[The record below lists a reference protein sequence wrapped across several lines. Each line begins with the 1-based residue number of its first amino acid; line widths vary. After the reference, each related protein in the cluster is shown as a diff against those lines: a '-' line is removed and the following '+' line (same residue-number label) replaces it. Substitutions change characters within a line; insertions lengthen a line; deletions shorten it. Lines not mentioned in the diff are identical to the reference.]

1 MFFYACIKNIQK
13 FRAIRETSMDTAYQ
27 VFLEGRIKFIL
38 FLFVIFISLHFVFRA
53 NYHPTFCIILL
64 TNSLVSPITLENR
77 NSPVP
82 PRNVMHFV
90 TRTRY
95 TPFFPSPPQRGLL
108 YRCFLSFLANE
119 FIETEINWLR
129 KEGKVPPFLSNAC
142 RSFLRADYFLVRACI
157 NIF

>member
-1 MFFYACIKNIQK
+1 MPRLSRWKRRIRSYINFTRINKSSCVFFYACIKNIQK

-27 VFLEGRIKFIL
+27 IFLEGRIKFIL

-95 TPFFPSPPQRGLL
+95 TPFFPSLPRRGWIIIGAFLL
-108 YRCFLSFLANE
+108 SSRDE
-119 FIETEINWLR
+119 FIETEIN
-129 KEGKVPPFLSNAC
+129 
-142 RSFLRADYFLVRACI
+142 
-157 NIF
+157 

>member
-1 MFFYACIKNIQK
+1 MPRLSRWKRRIRSYINFTRINKSSCVFFYACIKNIQK

-53 NYHPTFCIILL
+53 NYYYHSTFCIIPL

-77 NSPVP
+77 NSSVP
-82 PRNVMHFV
+82 PCNVMHFI

-95 TPFFPSPPQRGLL
+95 TPFSPLLLEEDGLL
-108 YRCFLSFLANE
+108 CFPSFLA
-119 FIETEINWLR
+119 R
-129 KEGKVPPFLSNAC
+129 
-142 RSFLRADYFLVRACI
+142 
-157 NIF
+157 